1 MSVKVKKNK
10 IEMTRGD
17 TLYLTVSLTDRDG
30 SEYIPAEG
38 DAIRFALKDT
48 ALNRAG
54 TDYADEEPLIVKDV
68 DMETMQLKL
77 DPADTKPLGFG
88 TYVYDMQIT
97 KANGDVDTFIPPTSF
112 VLTPEVD

>member
-17 TLYLTVSLTDRDG
+17 TLYLSVGLTRENG
-30 SEYIPAEG
+30 QEYIPASG
-38 DAIRFALKDT
+38 DTIRFALKNRE
-48 ALNRAG
+48 LNRAG
-54 TDYADEEPLIVKDV
+54 TDYLDDEPLIMKDV

-77 DPADTKPLGFG
+77 DPADTKSLGFG

-97 KANGDVDTFIPPTSF
+97 YANGDVDTFIPPTEF
-112 VLTPEVD
+112 ILTPEVD